1 MSKPKIVAVVG
12 HTASGKTGL
21 AIALAERL
29 GGEIVC
35 CDNLLYLL
43 DAVLTRS
50 VEEC

>member
-1 MSKPKIVAVVG
+1 MSNPKIVAVVG

-35 CDNLLYLL
+35 CD
-43 DAVLTRS
+43 S
-50 VEEC
+50 MQI